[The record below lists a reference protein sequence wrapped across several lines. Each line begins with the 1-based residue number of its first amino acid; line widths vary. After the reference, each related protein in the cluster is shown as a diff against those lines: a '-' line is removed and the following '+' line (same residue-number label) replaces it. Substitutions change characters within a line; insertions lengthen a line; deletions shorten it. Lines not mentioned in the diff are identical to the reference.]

1 MTPRGNPDESNWLRG
16 ALAASCVVLLAG
28 CAGMMTLTD
37 HYDGLRTRLAGCDYG
52 AAIAQ
57 IEAAKGVTYKRK
69 DSVLYYLDL
78 GMLQYF
84 AGQSRESN
92 RSLEDAQLGIEAAF
106 TKSVSQGAASLLLND
121 NTLDYAGEDYEDVYL
136 NVFKALNYLRDRQQA
151 EAFVELR
158 RMNEKLN
165 VLEDRYGRLAAG
177 LNTSS
182 NAVARFQP
190 GASRFHNSALGRY
203 LSMLAYR
210 SEGRMDE
217 ARIDAAKIAEAWT
230 TQPAVY
236 RFSMPDV
243 QSCLAPAA
251 APRLDLICFTGL
263 GPRKGSET
271 YYVHTEDGLLLVG
284 RSFKPPDER
293 TRRQFVPI
301 PWKGIHGGLHL
312 KFSVPVLYA
321 QTSAVARV
329 EAVVDGVPVTMAPI
343 ELMQDV
349 AAETFKVKA
358 PLVRMRSLT
367 RMVLKGLA
375 AHEAKKRIRRETKD
389 KKDADLACL
398 LIDISLDATESADL
412 RISHC
417 FPAEAL
423 VGQAAVR
430 AGRSNVEF
438 RYYGRNGALIYTD
451 RKGAVEVSDSGL
463 NLVQSAYLN

>member
-1 MTPRGNPDESNWLRG
+1 MTPRGNPFAAGWLKG
-16 ALAASCVVLLAG
+16 ASAVSCIALLAG
-28 CAGMMTLTD
+28 CAGLMTFTD
-37 HYDGLRTRLAGCDYG
+37 HYDGLRTRLAACDYG
-52 AAIAQ
+52 PAMAQ

-69 DSVLYYLDL
+69 DGVLYYLDL
-78 GMLQYF
+78 GMLQHF
-84 AGQSRESN
+84 AGQPKESN
-92 RSLEDAQLGIEAAF
+92 RSLESAQLGIEAAF
-106 TKSVSQGAASLLLND
+106 TKSVSQAAASILLND

-136 NVFKALNYLRDRQQA
+136 NVFKALNYLAMREPA

-158 RMNEKLN
+158 RMNEKLS

-177 LNTSS
+177 LNASS
-182 NAVARFQP
+182 NAVVRFRP
-190 GASRFHNSALGRY
+190 GTSRFHNSALGRY

-217 ARIDAAKIAEAWT
+217 ARIDAEKISEAWAA
-230 TQPAVY
+230 QPAIY
-236 RFSMPDV
+236 RFSMPDLRP
-243 QSCLAPAA
+243 QLAPAA
-251 APRLDLICFTGL
+251 SPRLDFICFTGL

-284 RSFKPPDER
+284 RSSKPPDER
-293 TRRQFVPI
+293 TRHTFVPI
-301 PWKGIHGGLHL
+301 PWKGINGGLHL

-329 EAVVDGVPVTMAPI
+329 EAVVDGMPVTLAPI
-343 ELMQDV
+343 ELLQDV
-349 AAETFKVKA
+349 AAETFRVKE
-358 PLVRMRSLT
+358 PLIRMRSLT

-389 KKDADLACL
+389 KNDADLACL
-398 LIDISLDATESADL
+398 LVDLSLYATESADL

-423 VGQAAVR
+423 IGETAVR
-430 AGRSNVEF
+430 AGMRNVEF
-438 RYYGRNGALIYTD
+438 RYYGRNGSLIHTD
-451 RKGAVEVSDSGL
+451 RKGKVEVSDSGL